1 MVKLFCNRCGKEI
14 KDRYH
19 TINIY
24 SYDTNPKDV
33 DYATADCATSGYG
46 RYSEREGA
54 LAILNS
60 IEMYCPECIEKIKD
74 FITYGNSR

>member
-14 KDRYH
+14 KDYYH

-24 SYDTNPKDV
+24 NYEVHPKPV
-33 DYATADCATSGYG
+33 DYTIATSDWASSSYG
-46 RYSEREGA
+46 EREGA
-54 LAILNS
+54 LAMLNS

>member
-19 TINIY
+19 TINIF
-24 SYDTNPKDV
+24 SYDTNPKPV
-33 DYATADCATSGYG
+33 DYTIATVDCATSSYG
-46 RYSEREGA
+46 EREGA
-54 LAILNS
+54 LALLNS